1 MNARWVVGSSSAS
14 RFQVVAD
21 EGQAASQQGN
31 IFNFIKIGAHAAHE
45 YCQLNSFRGQRTERE
60 SWERDD
66 ESSLSNLT
74 EISDRPFHFLFFYAK
89 CVR

>member
-45 YCQLNSFRGQRTERE
+45 YCQLNSFRGQRERAGSE
-60 SWERDD
+60 TMNP
-66 ESSLSNLT
+66 LSA
-74 EISDRPFHFLFFYAK
+74 I
-89 CVR
+89 